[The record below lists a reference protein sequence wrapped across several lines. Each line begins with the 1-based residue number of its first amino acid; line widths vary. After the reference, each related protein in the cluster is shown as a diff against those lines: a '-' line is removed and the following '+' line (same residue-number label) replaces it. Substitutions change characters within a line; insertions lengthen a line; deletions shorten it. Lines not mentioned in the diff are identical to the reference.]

1 MNKVEINIH
10 EKVFMFI
17 EFFIYLVKILRNR
30 IVGSNGKYMFNFT
43 RIE

>member
-17 EFFIYLVKILRNR
+17 EFLIYLIKILRNR
-30 IVGSNGKYMFNFT
+30 IVGSYD
-43 RIE
+43 